1 MKVTSR
7 ILSVVLAA
15 ALYVGLGVSGAAVLG
30 MAGVSAAHAAMVSNI
45 EVRGNKRVDAATIRN
60 YLSIRPG
67 KSFDSSDI
75 DAATKRLFSTG
86 LFSDVRIS
94 QAGGTLVI
102 QVAEYPTVNQVIFV
116 GNKKIKDE
124 DLARSVRLKPQGS
137 FSNAILDGDVKRIK
151 EAYDHIGRN
160 DATVSPQVID
170 LGEDRVNVVFHVNEG
185 GRTKI
190 EAINFIGNKAFSDRR
205 LSDVISTKRSNFL
218 SFVLRNDVYDE
229 DKLRA
234 DEDALRRF
242 YYNHGYADF
251 RVVSSSAEMNDA
263 TNEYTINITVDEG
276 ERYRFGDITIE
287 SNIQNFDASSL
298 NSLLKSRKGDI
309 YSAKDVEDSIVA
321 LTDRMAG
328 QGYAFA
334 RVTPRGDR
342 NFENRTIAVAYAIDE
357 GPHTYIQRIEI
368 RGNTRTRDYVIRR
381 EFDISE
387 GDAFNQV
394 QIQKAKKR
402 LEDLDFF
409 TSVNISTA
417 PGSEPDQVVLIV
429 DVVEKSTGQFSIGAG
444 YSTGETSSSG
454 KGISLQGSIAERNF
468 LGRGQ
473 YVRVS
478 AGGGLDG
485 SRDYAFSFTEPYF
498 LGRRIAAGFDI
509 YRSTRN
515 YENYDS
521 ELTGGTIRFGL
532 PITDALS
539 TQFAYN
545 LVSEKYKYS
554 SSCDNS
560 PHDGVPDDDCDVSQA
575 VINGVEASPWLKS
588 SVSGSIIYN
597 TIDDVKNPANGI
609 YANFTTEYAGIGGDA
624 NFVKFTARASYYK
637 TISEQMDLVALISG
651 GAGYIHEFGD
661 GIRIFDLFESNDR
674 IIRGFDFNGIGPYDV
689 SSKEHLGGTTYFN
702 ATAEL
707 QFPLP
712 AVPPSLGLKGAIFAD
727 AATLYGNPL
736 ADPCSVA
743 GTHNPDPGTNCKA
756 GTGMAWRVSTG
767 VSLLWNSP
775 FGPLRLDYAIPVIK
789 QKGDDVQNFNFGVS
803 TQF

>member
-7 ILSVVLAA
+7 FLSVVWAI
-15 ALYVGLGVSGAAVLG
+15 ALFVGLSMPGALVVELATASVTHAAV
-30 MAGVSAAHAAMVSNI
+30 VSNI

-60 YLSIRPG
+60 YLSIKPG
-67 KSFDSSDI
+67 KSFNNNDI
-75 DAATKRLFSTG
+75 DDAVKRLFSTG
-86 LFSDVRIS
+86 LFSDVRINQVGS
-94 QAGGTLVI
+94 TLVI
-102 QVAEYPTVNQVIFV
+102 QVDEYALVNQVIFA
-116 GNKKIKDE
+116 GNKKIKDDE
-124 DLARSVRLKPQGS
+124 LARYIHLKPQGS
-137 FSNAILDGDVKRIK
+137 FSNAALDADTKRIK
-151 EAYDHIGRN
+151 EAYSHIGRD
-160 DATVSPQVID
+160 DATVTTQIID
-170 LGEDRVNVVFHVNEG
+170 LGESRVNVVFHINEG

-190 EAINFIGNKAFSDRR
+190 VDINFVGNKAFGDRR

-218 SFVLRNDVYDE
+218 SFLFRNDIYSE

-234 DEDALRRF
+234 DEEALRKF
-242 YYNHGYADF
+242 YFNHGYADF
-251 RVVSSSAEMNDA
+251 RVVSSSADLNDA
-263 TNEYTINITVDEG
+263 QDKYTINITVDEG
-276 ERYRFGDITIE
+276 ERYRFGDISVE
-287 SNIQNFDASSL
+287 SSIPGVSADLL
-298 NSLLKSRKGDI
+298 NALLKSRKGNI

-321 LTDRMAG
+321 LTEHVAG
-328 QGYAFA
+328 LGYAFA
-334 RVTPRGDR
+334 QVTPRGDR
-342 NFENRTIAVAYAIDE
+342 NFENRTIAVVYSVDQ

-387 GDAFNQV
+387 GDAFNQ
-394 QIQKAKKR
+394 ILIKRAKKR
-402 LEDLDFF
+402 LEDLDYF
-409 TSVNISTA
+409 SKVDISTA
-417 PGSEPDQVVLIV
+417 PGSAPDQVVLIV

-444 YSTGETSSSG
+444 YSTGQTSSSG

-473 YVRVS
+473 YIKVS

-485 SRDYAFSFTEPYF
+485 SRDYALSFTEPYF
-498 LGRRIAAGFDI
+498 LGRRISAGFDI
-509 YRSTRN
+509 FRSTRS
-515 YENYDS
+515 YQYYDS

-539 TQFAYN
+539 TQLAYN

-554 SSCDNS
+554 DRCDADKNKVL
-560 PHDGVPDDDCDVSQA
+560 GDCQLSQ
-575 VINGVEASPWLKS
+575 VIRDAIDNSPWLKS

-637 TISEQMDLVALISG
+637 TISEQMDIVALLSG
-651 GAGYIHEFGD
+651 GAGYIHEFNG
-661 GIRIFDLFESNDR
+661 GARVFDLFESNDR
-674 IIRGFDFNGIGPYDV
+674 IIRGFEYNGIGPYD
-689 SSKEHLGGTTYFN
+689 SGSKDHLGGTTYFN

-712 AVPPSLGLKGAIFAD
+712 AVPSSLGLKGAVFAD
-727 AATLYGNPL
+727 AATLYGNDL
-736 ADPCSVA
+736 ADPCTDNL
-743 GTHNPDPGTNCKA
+743 GNTTGGDCMA
-756 GTGMAWRVSTG
+756 GTGMNWRVSTG
-767 VSLLWNSP
+767 VSLLWASP

-789 QKGDDVQNFNFGVS
+789 QKGDIVQNFNFGVS

>member
-15 ALYVGLGVSGAAVLG
+15 ALYVGLGFSGAAMLG
-30 MAGVSAAHAAMVSNI
+30 LAGVSAVHAAVVSNI
-45 EVRGNKRVDAATIRN
+45 EVRGNKRVDAATIRD
-60 YLSIRPG
+60 YLSIKPG
-67 KSFDSSDI
+67 HPFDAGDI

-86 LFSDVRIS
+86 LFSDVRIN
-94 QAGGTLVI
+94 QVGGTLVI
-102 QVAEYPTVNQVIFV
+102 QVAEYPVVNQVVFV
-116 GNKKIKDE
+116 GNKKIKDA
-124 DLARSVRLKPQGS
+124 DLANGVRLKPQS
-137 FSNAILDGDVKRIK
+137 PFSNAILDGDIKRIK
-151 EAYDHIGRN
+151 DAYQHIGRN
-160 DATVSPQVID
+160 DVTVTPQVID
-170 LGEDRVNVVFHVNEG
+170 LGQDRVNVVFHIAEG

-190 EAINFIGNKAFSDRR
+190 AAINFIGNKAFSDRR

-218 SFVLRNDVYDE
+218 SFVLRNDIYDA
-229 DKLRA
+229 DKLRT
-234 DEDALRRF
+234 DEEALRRF

-251 RVVSSSAEMNDA
+251 RVVSSSAELNDA

-276 ERYRFGDITIE
+276 ALYRFGDIAVE
-287 SNIQNFDASSL
+287 SNIQNVDA
-298 NSLLKSRKGDI
+298 NSLKPLLKTRQGDI
-309 YSAKDVEDSIVA
+309 YSAKNVEDSIVA

-334 RVTPRGDR
+334 QVPPRGDR
-342 NFENRTIAVAYAIDE
+342 NFQNRTIAVTYAIDE

-387 GDAFNQV
+387 GDAFDQV
-394 QIQKAKKR
+394 LIQKAKKR
-402 LEDLDFF
+402 LEDLDYFS
-409 TSVNISTA
+409 SVNITTA
-417 PGSEPDQVVLIV
+417 PGSEPDQVILIV

-473 YVRVS
+473 YIRIS

-485 SRDYAFSFTEPYF
+485 SRDYALSFTEPYF
-498 LGRRIAAGFDI
+498 LGRRISAGFDI
-509 YRSTRN
+509 YRSTRT
-515 YENYDS
+515 YDRYDS
-521 ELTGGTIRFGL
+521 QMTGGTIRFGL

-545 LVSEKYKYS
+545 LVNESYDYARCGSAK
-554 SSCDNS
+554 
-560 PHDGVPDDDCDVSQA
+560 DGTLGDCKLSQ
-575 VINGVEASPWLKS
+575 VIRDAIAKSPWLKS

-597 TIDDVKNPANGI
+597 TIDDLKNPANGL

-661 GIRIFDLFESNDR
+661 GVRIFDLFESNDR
-674 IIRGFDFNGIGPYDV
+674 IIRGFDFNGIGPYD
-689 SSKEHLGGTTYFN
+689 SSTGDHLGGTTYFN

-712 AVPPSLGLKGAIFAD
+712 AVPESFGLKGAVFAD
-727 AATLYGNPL
+727 AATLYGNNL
-736 ADPCSVA
+736 SDPCTDGSGNKTGGDCMA
-743 GTHNPDPGTNCKA
+743 GQ
-756 GTGMAWRVSTG
+756 GMAWRASAG
-767 VSLLWNSP
+767 VSLLWASP
-775 FGPLRLDYAIPVIK
+775 FGPLRLDYAIPFLK
-789 QKGDDVQNFNFGVS
+789 QKGDKVQNFNFGVS

>member
-15 ALYVGLGVSGAAVLG
+15 ALYVGLGFSGAAMLG
-30 MAGVSAAHAAMVSNI
+30 LAGVSAVHAAVVSNI
-45 EVRGNKRVDAATIRN
+45 EVRGNKRVDAATIRD
-60 YLSIRPG
+60 YLSIKPG
-67 KSFDSSDI
+67 HPFDAGDI

-86 LFSDVRIS
+86 LFSDVRIN
-94 QAGGTLVI
+94 QVGGTLVI
-102 QVAEYPTVNQVIFV
+102 QVAEYPVVNQVVFV
-116 GNKKIKDE
+116 GNKKIKDA
-124 DLARSVRLKPQGS
+124 DLANGVRLKPQS
-137 FSNAILDGDVKRIK
+137 PFSNAILDGDIKRIK
-151 EAYDHIGRN
+151 DAYQHIGRN
-160 DATVSPQVID
+160 DVTVTPQVID
-170 LGEDRVNVVFHVNEG
+170 LGQDRVNVVFHIAEG

-190 EAINFIGNKAFSDRR
+190 AAINFIGNKAFSDRR

-218 SFVLRNDVYDE
+218 SFVLRNDIYDA
-229 DKLRA
+229 DKLRT
-234 DEDALRRF
+234 DEEALRRF

-251 RVVSSSAEMNDA
+251 RVVSSSAELNDA

-276 ERYRFGDITIE
+276 ALYRFGDIAVE
-287 SNIQNFDASSL
+287 SNIQNVDA
-298 NSLLKSRKGDI
+298 NSLKPLLKTRQGDI
-309 YSAKDVEDSIVA
+309 YSAKNVEDSIVA

-334 RVTPRGDR
+334 QVPPRGDR
-342 NFENRTIAVAYAIDE
+342 NFQNRTIAVTYAIDE

-387 GDAFNQV
+387 GDAFDQV
-394 QIQKAKKR
+394 LIQKAKKR
-402 LEDLDFF
+402 LEDLDYFS
-409 TSVNISTA
+409 SVNITTA
-417 PGSEPDQVVLIV
+417 PGSEPDQVILIV

-473 YVRVS
+473 YIRIS

-485 SRDYAFSFTEPYF
+485 SRDYALSFTEPYF
-498 LGRRIAAGFDI
+498 LGRRISAGFDI
-509 YRSTRN
+509 YRSTRT
-515 YENYDS
+515 YDRYDS
-521 ELTGGTIRFGL
+521 QMTGGTIRFGL

-545 LVSEKYKYS
+545 LVNESYDYARCGSAK
-554 SSCDNS
+554 
-560 PHDGVPDDDCDVSQA
+560 DGTLGDCKLSQ
-575 VINGVEASPWLKS
+575 VIRDAIAKSPWLKS

-597 TIDDVKNPANGI
+597 TIDDLKNPANGL

-661 GIRIFDLFESNDR
+661 GVRIFDLFESNDR
-674 IIRGFDFNGIGPYDV
+674 IIRGFDFNGIGPYD
-689 SSKEHLGGTTYFN
+689 SSTGDHLGGTTYFN

-712 AVPPSLGLKGAIFAD
+712 AVPESFGLKGAVFAD
-727 AATLYGNPL
+727 AATLYGNNL
-736 ADPCSVA
+736 SDPCTDGSGNKTGGDCMA
-743 GTHNPDPGTNCKA
+743 GQ
-756 GTGMAWRVSTG
+756 GMAWRASAG
-767 VSLLWNSP
+767 VSLLWTSP
-775 FGPLRLDYAIPVIK
+775 FGPLRLDYAIPFLK
-789 QKGDDVQNFNFGVS
+789 QKGDKVQNFNFGVS

>member
-15 ALYVGLGVSGAAVLG
+15 ALYVGLGFSGAAMLG
-30 MAGVSAAHAAMVSNI
+30 LAGVSAVHAAVVSNI
-45 EVRGNKRVDAATIRN
+45 EVRGNKRVDAATIRD
-60 YLSIRPG
+60 YLSIKPG
-67 KSFDSSDI
+67 HPFDAGDI

-86 LFSDVRIS
+86 LFSDVRIN
-94 QAGGTLVI
+94 QVGGTLVI
-102 QVAEYPTVNQVIFV
+102 QVAEYPVVNQVVFV
-116 GNKKIKDE
+116 GNKKIKDA
-124 DLARSVRLKPQGS
+124 DLANGVRLKPQS
-137 FSNAILDGDVKRIK
+137 PFSNAILDGDIKRIK
-151 EAYDHIGRN
+151 DAYQHIGRN
-160 DATVSPQVID
+160 DVTVTPQVID
-170 LGEDRVNVVFHVNEG
+170 LGQDRVNVVFHIAEG

-190 EAINFIGNKAFSDRR
+190 AAINFIGNKAFSDRR

-218 SFVLRNDVYDE
+218 SFVLRNDIYDA
-229 DKLRA
+229 DKLRT
-234 DEDALRRF
+234 DEEALRRF

-251 RVVSSSAEMNDA
+251 RVVSSSAELNDA

-276 ERYRFGDITIE
+276 ALYRFGDIAVE
-287 SNIQNFDASSL
+287 SNIQNVDA
-298 NSLLKSRKGDI
+298 NSLKPLLKTRQGDI
-309 YSAKDVEDSIVA
+309 YSAKNVEDSIVA

-334 RVTPRGDR
+334 QVTPRGDR
-342 NFENRTIAVAYAIDE
+342 NFQNRTIAVTYAIDE

-394 QIQKAKKR
+394 LIQKAKKR
-402 LEDLDFF
+402 LEDLDYFS
-409 TSVNISTA
+409 SVNITTA
-417 PGSEPDQVVLIV
+417 PGSEPDQVILIV

-473 YVRVS
+473 YIRIS

-485 SRDYAFSFTEPYF
+485 SRDYALSFTEPYF
-498 LGRRIAAGFDI
+498 LGRRISAGFDI
-509 YRSTRN
+509 YRSTRT
-515 YENYDS
+515 YDRYDS
-521 ELTGGTIRFGL
+521 QMTGGTIRFGL

-545 LVSEKYKYS
+545 LVNESYDYARCGSAK
-554 SSCDNS
+554 
-560 PHDGVPDDDCDVSQA
+560 DGTLGDCKLSQ
-575 VINGVEASPWLKS
+575 VIRDAIAKSPWLKS

-597 TIDDVKNPANGI
+597 TIDDLKNPANGL

-661 GIRIFDLFESNDR
+661 GVRIFDLFESNDR
-674 IIRGFDFNGIGPYDV
+674 IIRGFDFNGIGPYD
-689 SSKEHLGGTTYFN
+689 SSTGDHLGGTTYFN

-712 AVPPSLGLKGAIFAD
+712 AVPESFGLKGAVFAD
-727 AATLYGNPL
+727 AATLYGNNL
-736 ADPCSVA
+736 SDPCTDGSGNKTGGDCMA
-743 GTHNPDPGTNCKA
+743 GQ
-756 GTGMAWRVSTG
+756 GMAWRASAG
-767 VSLLWNSP
+767 VSLLWASP
-775 FGPLRLDYAIPVIK
+775 FGPLRLDYAIPFLK
-789 QKGDDVQNFNFGVS
+789 QKGDKVQNFNFGVS

>member
-15 ALYVGLGVSGAAVLG
+15 ALYVGLGFSGAAMLG
-30 MAGVSAAHAAMVSNI
+30 LAGVSAVHAAVVSNI
-45 EVRGNKRVDAATIRN
+45 EVRGNKRVDAATIRD
-60 YLSIRPG
+60 YLSIKPG
-67 KSFDSSDI
+67 HPFDAGDI

-86 LFSDVRIS
+86 LFSDVRIN
-94 QAGGTLVI
+94 QVGGTLVI
-102 QVAEYPTVNQVIFV
+102 QVAEYPVVNQVVFV
-116 GNKKIKDE
+116 GNKKIKDA
-124 DLARSVRLKPQGS
+124 DLANGVRLKPQS
-137 FSNAILDGDVKRIK
+137 PFSNAILDGDIKRIK
-151 EAYDHIGRN
+151 DAYQHIGRN
-160 DATVSPQVID
+160 DVTVTPQVID
-170 LGEDRVNVVFHVNEG
+170 LGQDRVNVVFHIAEG

-190 EAINFIGNKAFSDRR
+190 AAINFIGNKAFSDRR

-218 SFVLRNDVYDE
+218 SFVLRNDIYDA
-229 DKLRA
+229 DKLRT
-234 DEDALRRF
+234 DEEALRRF

-251 RVVSSSAEMNDA
+251 RVVSSSAELNDA

-276 ERYRFGDITIE
+276 ALYRFGDIAVE
-287 SNIQNFDASSL
+287 SNIQNVDA
-298 NSLLKSRKGDI
+298 NSLKPLLKTRQGDI
-309 YSAKDVEDSIVA
+309 YSAKNVEDSIVA

-334 RVTPRGDR
+334 QVTPRGDR
-342 NFENRTIAVAYAIDE
+342 NFQNRTIAVTYAIDE

-394 QIQKAKKR
+394 LIQKAKKR
-402 LEDLDFF
+402 LEDLDYFS
-409 TSVNISTA
+409 SVNITTA
-417 PGSEPDQVVLIV
+417 PGSEPDQVILIV

-473 YVRVS
+473 YIRIS

-485 SRDYAFSFTEPYF
+485 SRDYALSFTEPYF
-498 LGRRIAAGFDI
+498 LGRRISAGFDI
-509 YRSTRN
+509 YRSTRT
-515 YENYDS
+515 YDRYDS
-521 ELTGGTIRFGL
+521 QMTGGTIRFGL

-545 LVSEKYKYS
+545 LVNESYDYARCGSAK
-554 SSCDNS
+554 
-560 PHDGVPDDDCDVSQA
+560 DGTLGDCKLSQ
-575 VINGVEASPWLKS
+575 VIRDAIAKSPWLKS

-597 TIDDVKNPANGI
+597 TIDDLKNPANGL

-661 GIRIFDLFESNDR
+661 GVRIFDLFESNDR
-674 IIRGFDFNGIGPYDV
+674 IIRGFDFNGIGPYD
-689 SSKEHLGGTTYFN
+689 SSTGDHLGGTTYFN

-712 AVPPSLGLKGAIFAD
+712 AVPESFGLKGAVFAD
-727 AATLYGNPL
+727 AATLYGNNL
-736 ADPCSVA
+736 SDPCTDGSGNKTGGDCMA
-743 GTHNPDPGTNCKA
+743 GQ
-756 GTGMAWRVSTG
+756 GMAWRASAG
-767 VSLLWNSP
+767 VSLLWTSP
-775 FGPLRLDYAIPVIK
+775 FGPLRLDYAIPFLK
-789 QKGDDVQNFNFGVS
+789 QKGDKVQNFNFGVS

>member
-1 MKVTSR
+1 
-7 ILSVVLAA
+7 
-15 ALYVGLGVSGAAVLG
+15 
-30 MAGVSAAHAAMVSNI
+30 
-45 EVRGNKRVDAATIRN
+45 
-60 YLSIRPG
+60 
-67 KSFDSSDI
+67 
-75 DAATKRLFSTG
+75 
-86 LFSDVRIS
+86 
-94 QAGGTLVI
+94 
-102 QVAEYPTVNQVIFV
+102 VNQVVFV
-116 GNKKIKDE
+116 GNKKIKDA
-124 DLARSVRLKPQGS
+124 DLANGVRLKPQS
-137 FSNAILDGDVKRIK
+137 PFSNAILDGDIKRIK
-151 EAYDHIGRN
+151 DAYQHIGRN
-160 DATVSPQVID
+160 DVTVTPQVID
-170 LGEDRVNVVFHVNEG
+170 LGQDRVNVVFHIAEG

-190 EAINFIGNKAFSDRR
+190 AAINFIGNKAFSDRR

-218 SFVLRNDVYDE
+218 SFVLRNDIYDA
-229 DKLRA
+229 DKLRT
-234 DEDALRRF
+234 DEEALRRF

-251 RVVSSSAEMNDA
+251 RVVSSSAELNDA

-276 ERYRFGDITIE
+276 ALYRFGDIAVE
-287 SNIQNFDASSL
+287 SNIQNVDA
-298 NSLLKSRKGDI
+298 NSLKPLLKTRQGDI
-309 YSAKDVEDSIVA
+309 YSAKNVEDSIVA

-334 RVTPRGDR
+334 QVTPRGDR
-342 NFENRTIAVAYAIDE
+342 NFQNRTIAVTYAIDE

-394 QIQKAKKR
+394 LIQKAKKR
-402 LEDLDFF
+402 LEDLDYFS
-409 TSVNISTA
+409 SVNITTA
-417 PGSEPDQVVLIV
+417 PGSEPDQVILIV

-473 YVRVS
+473 YIRIS

-485 SRDYAFSFTEPYF
+485 SRDYALSFTEPYF
-498 LGRRIAAGFDI
+498 LGRRISAGFDI
-509 YRSTRN
+509 YRSTRT
-515 YENYDS
+515 YDRYDS
-521 ELTGGTIRFGL
+521 QMTGGTIRFGL

-545 LVSEKYKYS
+545 LVNESYDYARCGSAK
-554 SSCDNS
+554 
-560 PHDGVPDDDCDVSQA
+560 DGTLGDCKLSQ
-575 VINGVEASPWLKS
+575 VIRDAIAKSPWLKS

-597 TIDDVKNPANGI
+597 TIDDLKNPANGL

-661 GIRIFDLFESNDR
+661 GVRIFDLFESNDR
-674 IIRGFDFNGIGPYDV
+674 IIRGFDFNGIGPYD
-689 SSKEHLGGTTYFN
+689 SSTGDHLGGTTYFN

-712 AVPPSLGLKGAIFAD
+712 AVPESFGLKGAVFAD
-727 AATLYGNPL
+727 AATLYGNNL
-736 ADPCSVA
+736 SDPCTDGSGNKTGGDCMA
-743 GTHNPDPGTNCKA
+743 GQ
-756 GTGMAWRVSTG
+756 GMAWRASAG
-767 VSLLWNSP
+767 VSLLWASP
-775 FGPLRLDYAIPVIK
+775 FGPLRLDYAIPFLK
-789 QKGDDVQNFNFGVS
+789 QKGDKVQNFNFGVS

>member
-1 MKVTSR
+1 
-7 ILSVVLAA
+7 
-15 ALYVGLGVSGAAVLG
+15 
-30 MAGVSAAHAAMVSNI
+30 
-45 EVRGNKRVDAATIRN
+45 VRGNKRVDAATIRD
-60 YLSIRPG
+60 YLSIKPG
-67 KSFDSSDI
+67 HPFDAGDI

-86 LFSDVRIS
+86 LFSDVRIN
-94 QAGGTLVI
+94 QVGGTLVI
-102 QVAEYPTVNQVIFV
+102 QVAEYPVVNQVVFV
-116 GNKKIKDE
+116 GNKKIKDA
-124 DLARSVRLKPQGS
+124 DLANGVRLKPQS
-137 FSNAILDGDVKRIK
+137 PFSNAILDGDIKRIK
-151 EAYDHIGRN
+151 DAYQHIGRN
-160 DATVSPQVID
+160 DVTVTPQVID
-170 LGEDRVNVVFHVNEG
+170 LGQDRVNVVFHIAEG

-190 EAINFIGNKAFSDRR
+190 AAINFIGNKAFSDRR

-218 SFVLRNDVYDE
+218 SFVLRNDIYDA
-229 DKLRA
+229 DKLRT
-234 DEDALRRF
+234 DEEALRRF

-251 RVVSSSAEMNDA
+251 RVVSSSAELNDA

-276 ERYRFGDITIE
+276 ALYRFGDIAVE
-287 SNIQNFDASSL
+287 SNIQNVDA
-298 NSLLKSRKGDI
+298 NSLKPLLKTRQGDI
-309 YSAKDVEDSIVA
+309 YSAKNVEDSIVA

-334 RVTPRGDR
+334 QVTPRGDR
-342 NFENRTIAVAYAIDE
+342 NFQNRTIAVTYAIDE

-394 QIQKAKKR
+394 LIQKAKKR
-402 LEDLDFF
+402 LEDLDYFS
-409 TSVNISTA
+409 SVNITTA
-417 PGSEPDQVVLIV
+417 PGSEPDQVILIV

-473 YVRVS
+473 YIRIS

-485 SRDYAFSFTEPYF
+485 SRDYALSFTEPYF
-498 LGRRIAAGFDI
+498 LGRRISAGFDI
-509 YRSTRN
+509 YRSTRT
-515 YENYDS
+515 YDRYDS
-521 ELTGGTIRFGL
+521 QMTGGTIRFGL

-545 LVSEKYKYS
+545 LVNESYDYARCGSAK
-554 SSCDNS
+554 
-560 PHDGVPDDDCDVSQA
+560 DGTLGDCKLSQ
-575 VINGVEASPWLKS
+575 VIRDAIAKSPWLKS

-597 TIDDVKNPANGI
+597 TIDDLKNPANGL

-661 GIRIFDLFESNDR
+661 GVRIFDLFESNDR
-674 IIRGFDFNGIGPYDV
+674 IIRGFDFNGIGPYD
-689 SSKEHLGGTTYFN
+689 SSTGDHLGGTTYFN

-712 AVPPSLGLKGAIFAD
+712 AVPESFGLKGAVFAD
-727 AATLYGNPL
+727 AATLYGNNL
-736 ADPCSVA
+736 SDPCTDGSGNKTGGDCMA
-743 GTHNPDPGTNCKA
+743 GQ
-756 GTGMAWRVSTG
+756 GMAWRASAG
-767 VSLLWNSP
+767 VSLLWASP
-775 FGPLRLDYAIPVIK
+775 FGPLRLDYAIPFLK
-789 QKGDDVQNFNFGVS
+789 QKGDKVQNFNFGVS

>member
-7 ILSVVLAA
+7 ILSAAAAA
-15 ALYVGLGVSGAAVLG
+15 ALYVGLAISGAGVLELTAVP
-30 MAGVSAAHAAMVSNI
+30 AAHAAVASSI
-45 EVRGNKRVDAATIRN
+45 EVRGNKRVESDTIRN

-67 KSFDSSDI
+67 KPYDSGDI
-75 DAATKRLFSTG
+75 DAAVKRLFSTG
-86 LFSDVRIS
+86 LFSDVRIN
-94 QAGGTLVI
+94 QVGGTLVI
-102 QVAEYPTVNQVIFV
+102 QVSEYPVVNQVIFV
-116 GNKKIKDE
+116 GNKKIKDDE
-124 DLARSVRLKPQGS
+124 LTRSVRLKPQGS
-137 FSNAILDGDVKRIK
+137 FSNPVLDADIK
-151 EAYDHIGRN
+151 NIKDAYSRIGRS
-160 DATVSPQVID
+160 DATVTPQVID
-170 LGEDRVNVVFHVNEG
+170 LGEDRVNVVFHINEG

-190 EAINFIGNKAFSDRR
+190 AEINFIGNKAFSDRR
-205 LSDVISTKRSNFL
+205 LSDVISTKESNLL

-234 DEDALRRF
+234 DEQALRRF
-242 YYNHGYADF
+242 YFNHGYADF
-251 RVVSSSAEMNDA
+251 RVVSSSAELNDA
-263 TNEYTINITVDEG
+263 TNKYTINITVDEG
-276 ERYRFGDITIE
+276 QRYRFGDITIE
-287 SNIQNFDASSL
+287 NNIQNVDVGSL
-298 NSLLKSRKGDI
+298 QPLLKSRKGDI

-328 QGYAFA
+328 MGYAFA
-334 RVTPRGDR
+334 QVQPRGDR
-342 NFENRTIAVAYAIDE
+342 NFDNKTISVAYAIDE

-402 LEDLDFF
+402 LEDLDYF

-417 PGSEPDQVVLIV
+417 PGSEPDQVVLVV

-444 YSTGETSSSG
+444 YSTGQTSSSG
-454 KGISLQGSIAERNF
+454 KGISLQGSVSERNF

-473 YVRVS
+473 YIRVS

-485 SRDYAFSFTEPYF
+485 SRDYALSFTEPYF
-498 LGRRIAAGFDI
+498 LGRRISAGFDI

-515 YENYDS
+515 YDNYDS

-539 TQFAYN
+539 TQLAYN
-545 LVSEKYKYS
+545 IVSEKYKYS
-554 SSCDNS
+554 SSCDK
-560 PHDGVPDDDCDVSQA
+560 DGTPGPDPDCDVSQA
-575 VINGVEASPWLKS
+575 VINGVESSPWLKS

-609 YANFTTEYAGIGGDA
+609 YANFTTEYAGVGGDA
-624 NFVKFTARASYYK
+624 HFVKFTARGSYYK
-637 TISEQMDLVALISG
+637 TVSEQMDLVALVSG
-651 GAGYIHEFGD
+651 GAGYIHGFGD
-661 GIRIFDLFESNDR
+661 GVRIFDLFESNDR
-674 IIRGFDFNGIGPYDV
+674 IIRGFEYNGIGPYDFQ
-689 SSKEHLGGTTYFN
+689 SKEHLGGTTYFN

-712 AVPPSLGLKGAIFAD
+712 AVPPSLGLKGAVFAD
-727 AATLYGNPL
+727 AATLYGNNL
-736 ADPCSVA
+736 DNPCRDTTTGHPA
-743 GTHNPDPGTNCKA
+743 GSDCTGGRGMQWRASA
-756 GTGMAWRVSTG
+756 GI
-767 VSLLWNSP
+767 SLLWASP

-789 QKGDDVQNFNFGVS
+789 QAGDKVQNFNFGVS

>member
-15 ALYVGLGVSGAAVLG
+15 ALYVGLGFSGAAMLG
-30 MAGVSAAHAAMVSNI
+30 LAGVSAVHAAVVSNI
-45 EVRGNKRVDAATIRN
+45 EVRGNKRVDAATIRD
-60 YLSIRPG
+60 YLSIKPG
-67 KSFDSSDI
+67 HPFDAGDI

-86 LFSDVRIS
+86 LFSDVRIN
-94 QAGGTLVI
+94 QVGGTLVI
-102 QVAEYPTVNQVIFV
+102 QVAEYPVVNQVVFV
-116 GNKKIKDE
+116 GNKKIKDA
-124 DLARSVRLKPQGS
+124 DLANGVRLKPQS
-137 FSNAILDGDVKRIK
+137 PFSNAILDGDIKRIK
-151 EAYDHIGRN
+151 DAYQHIGRN
-160 DATVSPQVID
+160 DVTVTPQVID
-170 LGEDRVNVVFHVNEG
+170 LGQDRVNVVFHIAEG

-190 EAINFIGNKAFSDRR
+190 AAINFIGNKAFSDRR

-218 SFVLRNDVYDE
+218 SFVLRNDIYDA
-229 DKLRA
+229 DKLRT
-234 DEDALRRF
+234 DEEALRRF

-251 RVVSSSAEMNDA
+251 RVVSSSAELNDA

-276 ERYRFGDITIE
+276 ALYRFGDIAVE
-287 SNIQNFDASSL
+287 SNIQNVDA
-298 NSLLKSRKGDI
+298 NSLKPPLKTRQGDI
-309 YSAKDVEDSIVA
+309 YSAKNVEDSIVA

-334 RVTPRGDR
+334 QVTPRGDR
-342 NFENRTIAVAYAIDE
+342 NFQNRTIAVTYAIDE

-387 GDAFNQV
+387 GDAFDQV
-394 QIQKAKKR
+394 LIQKAKKR
-402 LEDLDFF
+402 LEDLDYFS
-409 TSVNISTA
+409 SVNITTA
-417 PGSEPDQVVLIV
+417 PGSEPDQVILIV

-473 YVRVS
+473 YIRIS

-485 SRDYAFSFTEPYF
+485 SRDYALSFTEPYF
-498 LGRRIAAGFDI
+498 LGRRISAGFDI
-509 YRSTRN
+509 YRSTRT
-515 YENYDS
+515 YDRYDS
-521 ELTGGTIRFGL
+521 QMTGGTIRFGL

-545 LVSEKYKYS
+545 LVNESYDYARCGSAK
-554 SSCDNS
+554 
-560 PHDGVPDDDCDVSQA
+560 DGTLGDCKLSQ
-575 VINGVEASPWLKS
+575 VIRDAIAKSPWLKS

-597 TIDDVKNPANGI
+597 TIDDLKNPANGL

-661 GIRIFDLFESNDR
+661 GVRIFDLFESNDR
-674 IIRGFDFNGIGPYDV
+674 IIRGFDFNGIGPYD
-689 SSKEHLGGTTYFN
+689 SSTGDHLGGTTYFN

-712 AVPPSLGLKGAIFAD
+712 AVPESFGLKGAVFAD
-727 AATLYGNPL
+727 AATLYGNNL
-736 ADPCSVA
+736 SDPCTDGSGNKTGGDCMA
-743 GTHNPDPGTNCKA
+743 GQ
-756 GTGMAWRVSTG
+756 GMAWRASAG
-767 VSLLWNSP
+767 VSLLWTSP
-775 FGPLRLDYAIPVIK
+775 FGPLRLDYAIPFLK
-789 QKGDDVQNFNFGVS
+789 QKGDKVQNFNFGVS